1 MIFDNTFYILAGV
14 IVLLIILMMFMC
26 TNAGKTV
33 QKFGAMKSLTTPNI
47 TNKSLSSDTVYI
59 IYTEQCG
66 YCREAKPE
74 FENAEKKSKKVVMV
88 DATDE
93 NNKSILEKLSVKG
106 YPTIVKGDGTK
117 FEGSRT
123 AADIIKFADEN

>member
-1 MIFDNTFYILAGV
+1 
-14 IVLLIILMMFMC
+14 MMFMC

-59 IYTEQCG
+59 IYTDQCG

-74 FENAEKKSKKVVMV
+74 FENAKKQSKKVVMI
-88 DATDE
+88 DATDKD
-93 NNKSILEKLSVKG
+93 NKSILESLKNVSG

-123 AADIIKFADEN
+123 ADDIIKFADEK